1 MKINR
6 EHIKKTF
13 QEYTDRYDSTNPKIK
28 LKIDHTYRVAD
39 LCEQIAQSLELS
51 AAEVDLA
58 WLSGMLHDVGRF
70 EQLRRYNT
78 FSDAQSIDHARFA
91 VELLYDEG
99 LITDYV
105 PEISTTELVADARTW
120 RSMGDGSDSAGKRGA
135 AEKIGG
141 TSALIKSDALE
152 GISGEGVSTRSATP
166 GGASGEGILS
176 KLDTTEQV
184 NGGHGFHTALSE
196 DMPLSDIL
204 QTLRIAIGEHSAYRI
219 QEGLDER
226 TQMFCHILRDA
237 DKVDIFRVICDTPME
252 EVYGF
257 QTKDILRSA
266 ITPEVMQAFYEHH
279 AVLRKL
285 KKCPADYIVAH
296 GSLTFELVYPESLRI
311 AKEQGYLKQMM
322 SFQSEN
328 PDTAEAFEH
337 LRKDL
342 NGYLEERS

>member
-99 LITDYV
+99 LIADYV
-105 PEISTTELVADARTW
+105 PKISTTELVADARTW
-120 RSMGDGSDSAGKRGA
+120 RSMGGA
-135 AEKIGG
+135 NE
-141 TSALIKSDALE
+141 S
-152 GISGEGVSTRSATP
+152 P
-166 GGASGEGILS
+166 
-176 KLDTTEQV
+176 
-184 NGGHGFHTALSE
+184 TAQSE

-219 QEGLDER
+219 QKGLDER
-226 TQMFCHILRDA
+226 TRMFCQILRDA

-328 PDTAEAFEH
+328 PDTAEIFED

>member
-28 LKIDHTYRVAD
+28 LKIDHTYRVAN

-99 LITDYV
+99 LIADYV

-120 RSMGDGSDSAGKRGA
+120 RSMG
-135 AEKIGG
+135 
-141 TSALIKSDALE
+141 
-152 GISGEGVSTRSATP
+152 GVNESP
-166 GGASGEGILS
+166 
-176 KLDTTEQV
+176 
-184 NGGHGFHTALSE
+184 TAQSE

-219 QEGLDER
+219 QKGLDER
-226 TQMFCHILRDA
+226 TRMFCQILRDA

-328 PDTAEAFEH
+328 PDTAEIFEN

>member
-13 QEYTDRYDSTNPKIK
+13 QEYTDRYDSANPKIK

-99 LITDYV
+99 LIADYV

-120 RSMGDGSDSAGKRGA
+120 RSMG
-135 AEKIGG
+135 
-141 TSALIKSDALE
+141 
-152 GISGEGVSTRSATP
+152 GVNESP
-166 GGASGEGILS
+166 
-176 KLDTTEQV
+176 
-184 NGGHGFHTALSE
+184 TAQSE

-219 QEGLDER
+219 QKGLDER
-226 TQMFCHILRDA
+226 TRMFCQILRDA

-328 PDTAEAFEH
+328 PDTAEIFED

>member
-6 EHIKKTF
+6 EHIKKVF

-58 WLSGMLHDVGRF
+58 WLSGMLHDIGRF

-99 LITDYV
+99 LIADYV
-105 PEISTTELVADARTW
+105 PEISTTKLVADARTW
-120 RSMGDGSDSAGKRGA
+120 RSMG
-135 AEKIGG
+135 
-141 TSALIKSDALE
+141 
-152 GISGEGVSTRSATP
+152 GVNESP
-166 GGASGEGILS
+166 
-176 KLDTTEQV
+176 
-184 NGGHGFHTALSE
+184 TAQSE

-219 QEGLDER
+219 QKELDER
-226 TQMFCHILRDA
+226 TRMFCQILRDA

-328 PDTAEAFEH
+328 PDTAEIFED

>member
-1 MKINR
+1 MTMKISR

-99 LITDYV
+99 LIADYV

-120 RSMGDGSDSAGKRGA
+120 RSMG
-135 AEKIGG
+135 
-141 TSALIKSDALE
+141 
-152 GISGEGVSTRSATP
+152 GVNESP
-166 GGASGEGILS
+166 
-176 KLDTTEQV
+176 
-184 NGGHGFHTALSE
+184 TAQSE

-219 QEGLDER
+219 QKGLDER
-226 TQMFCHILRDA
+226 TRMFCQILRDA

-328 PDTAEAFEH
+328 PDTAEIFED

>member
-28 LKIDHTYRVAD
+28 LKIDHTYRVAN

-99 LITDYV
+99 LIADYV
-105 PEISTTELVADARTW
+105 PEISTTELVAGARTW
-120 RSMGDGSDSAGKRGA
+120 RSMGGA
-135 AEKIGG
+135 NE
-141 TSALIKSDALE
+141 S
-152 GISGEGVSTRSATP
+152 P
-166 GGASGEGILS
+166 
-176 KLDTTEQV
+176 
-184 NGGHGFHTALSE
+184 TAQSE

-219 QEGLDER
+219 QKGLDER
-226 TQMFCHILRDA
+226 TRMFCQILRDA

-328 PDTAEAFEH
+328 PDTAEIFED

>member
-6 EHIKKTF
+6 EHIKKVF

-58 WLSGMLHDVGRF
+58 WLSGMLHDIGRF

-99 LITDYV
+99 LIADYV

-120 RSMGDGSDSAGKRGA
+120 RSMGGANGS
-135 AEKIGG
+135 
-141 TSALIKSDALE
+141 
-152 GISGEGVSTRSATP
+152 P
-166 GGASGEGILS
+166 
-176 KLDTTEQV
+176 
-184 NGGHGFHTALSE
+184 TAQSE

-219 QEGLDER
+219 QKGLDER
-226 TQMFCHILRDA
+226 TRMFCQILRDA
-237 DKVDIFRVICDTPME
+237 DKVDIFQVICDTPME

-328 PDTAEAFEH
+328 PDTAEIFED

>member
-28 LKIDHTYRVAD
+28 LKIDHTYRVAN

-51 AAEVDLA
+51 AAEGDLA

-70 EQLRRYNT
+70 VQLRRYNT

-99 LITDYV
+99 LIADYV
-105 PEISTTELVADARTW
+105 TEISTTELVADARTW
-120 RSMGDGSDSAGKRGA
+120 RSMGGA
-135 AEKIGG
+135 DE
-141 TSALIKSDALE
+141 S
-152 GISGEGVSTRSATP
+152 P
-166 GGASGEGILS
+166 
-176 KLDTTEQV
+176 
-184 NGGHGFHTALSE
+184 TAQSE

-219 QEGLDER
+219 QKGLDER
-226 TQMFCHILRDA
+226 TRMFCQILRDA

-257 QTKDILRSA
+257 QTKDILRST

-328 PDTAEAFEH
+328 PDTAEIFED

>member
-28 LKIDHTYRVAD
+28 LKIDHTYRVAN

-91 VELLYDEG
+91 VELLYDDG
-99 LITDYV
+99 LIADYV

-120 RSMGDGSDSAGKRGA
+120 RSMGGA
-135 AEKIGG
+135 NESPIA
-141 TSALIKSDALE
+141 
-152 GISGEGVSTRSATP
+152 
-166 GGASGEGILS
+166 
-176 KLDTTEQV
+176 Q
-184 NGGHGFHTALSE
+184 SE
-196 DMPLSDIL
+196 DIPLSDIL

-219 QEGLDER
+219 QKGLDER
-226 TQMFCHILRDA
+226 TRMFCQILRDA
-237 DKVDIFRVICDTPME
+237 DKVDIFRVICDTPTE

-328 PDTAEAFEH
+328 PDTAEIFED

-342 NGYLEERS
+342 NDYLEERS

>member
-13 QEYTDRYDSTNPKIK
+13 QEYTDRYDSANPKIK
-28 LKIDHTYRVAD
+28 LKIDHTYRVAN

-99 LITDYV
+99 LIADYV

-120 RSMGDGSDSAGKRGA
+120 RSMGGA
-135 AEKIGG
+135 NE
-141 TSALIKSDALE
+141 S
-152 GISGEGVSTRSATP
+152 P
-166 GGASGEGILS
+166 
-176 KLDTTEQV
+176 
-184 NGGHGFHTALSE
+184 TAQSE

-219 QEGLDER
+219 QKGLDER
-226 TQMFCHILRDA
+226 TRMFCQILRDA

-328 PDTAEAFEH
+328 PDTAEIFED

-342 NGYLEERS
+342 NDYLEERL

>member
-28 LKIDHTYRVAD
+28 LKIDHTYRVAN

-99 LITDYV
+99 LIADYV
-105 PEISTTELVADARTW
+105 PEISTTELVAGARTW
-120 RSMGDGSDSAGKRGA
+120 RSMGGA
-135 AEKIGG
+135 KE
-141 TSALIKSDALE
+141 S
-152 GISGEGVSTRSATP
+152 P
-166 GGASGEGILS
+166 
-176 KLDTTEQV
+176 
-184 NGGHGFHTALSE
+184 TAQSE

-219 QEGLDER
+219 QKGLDER
-226 TQMFCHILRDA
+226 TRMFCQILRDA

-328 PDTAEAFEH
+328 PDTAEMFED

>member
-13 QEYTDRYDSTNPKIK
+13 QEYTDRYDSANPKIK

-105 PEISTTELVADARTW
+105 PEISTTELVAGARTW
-120 RSMGDGSDSAGKRGA
+120 RSMGGVNESH
-135 AEKIGG
+135 
-141 TSALIKSDALE
+141 TS
-152 GISGEGVSTRSATP
+152 
-166 GGASGEGILS
+166 
-176 KLDTTEQV
+176 Q
-184 NGGHGFHTALSE
+184 SE
-196 DMPLSDIL
+196 DMPLSDIS

-219 QEGLDER
+219 QKELDER
-226 TQMFCHILRDA
+226 TRMFCQILRDA

-328 PDTAEAFEH
+328 PDTAEIFED

-342 NGYLEERS
+342 NDYLEERS

>member
-28 LKIDHTYRVAD
+28 FKIDHTYRVAN

-91 VELLYDEG
+91 VELLYDDG
-99 LITDYV
+99 LIADYV

-120 RSMGDGSDSAGKRGA
+120 RSMGGA
-135 AEKIGG
+135 NE
-141 TSALIKSDALE
+141 S
-152 GISGEGVSTRSATP
+152 P
-166 GGASGEGILS
+166 
-176 KLDTTEQV
+176 
-184 NGGHGFHTALSE
+184 TAQSE
-196 DMPLSDIL
+196 DIPLSDIL

-219 QEGLDER
+219 QKGLDER
-226 TQMFCHILRDA
+226 TRMFCQILRDA

-328 PDTAEAFEH
+328 PDTAEIFED

>member
-28 LKIDHTYRVAD
+28 LKIDHTYRVAN

-91 VELLYDEG
+91 VEMLYDEG
-99 LITDYV
+99 LIADYV

-120 RSMGDGSDSAGKRGA
+120 RSMGGA
-135 AEKIGG
+135 DE
-141 TSALIKSDALE
+141 S
-152 GISGEGVSTRSATP
+152 P
-166 GGASGEGILS
+166 
-176 KLDTTEQV
+176 
-184 NGGHGFHTALSE
+184 TAQSE

-219 QEGLDER
+219 QKGLDER
-226 TQMFCHILRDA
+226 TRMFCQILRDA

-328 PDTAEAFEH
+328 PDTAEIFED
-337 LRKDL
+337 LLKDL

>member
-28 LKIDHTYRVAD
+28 LKIDHTYRVAN

-91 VELLYDEG
+91 VELLYDDG
-99 LITDYV
+99 LIADYV

-120 RSMGDGSDSAGKRGA
+120 RSMGGA
-135 AEKIGG
+135 NE
-141 TSALIKSDALE
+141 S
-152 GISGEGVSTRSATP
+152 P
-166 GGASGEGILS
+166 
-176 KLDTTEQV
+176 
-184 NGGHGFHTALSE
+184 TAQSE
-196 DMPLSDIL
+196 DIPLSDIL

-219 QEGLDER
+219 QKGLDER
-226 TQMFCHILRDA
+226 TRMFCQILRDA

-266 ITPEVMQAFYEHH
+266 ITPEVMLAFYEHH

-328 PDTAEAFEH
+328 PDTAEIFED

>member
-1 MKINR
+1 MKISR

-99 LITDYV
+99 LIADYV
-105 PEISTTELVADARTW
+105 PEISTTELVAGARTW
-120 RSMGDGSDSAGKRGA
+120 RSMG
-135 AEKIGG
+135 
-141 TSALIKSDALE
+141 
-152 GISGEGVSTRSATP
+152 GVNES
-166 GGASGEGILS
+166 
-176 KLDTTEQV
+176 
-184 NGGHGFHTALSE
+184 HTAQSG

-219 QEGLDER
+219 QKGLDER
-226 TQMFCHILRDA
+226 TRMFCQILRDA

-328 PDTAEAFEH
+328 PDTAEIFED

>member
-1 MKINR
+1 MKLDFKQARDAFEAYLDEYDR
-6 EHIKKTF
+6 ED
-13 QEYTDRYDSTNPKIK
+13 EKIK
-28 LKIDHTYRVAD
+28 LKIVHTYGVVKSAREIGKRMHLNEEDQQLAE
-39 LCEQIAQSLELS
+39 LIAL
-51 AAEVDLA
+51 
-58 WLSGMLHDVGRF
+58 LHDIGRF

-99 LITDYV
+99 LIADYV
-105 PEISTTELVADARTW
+105 PEISTTELVTGARTW
-120 RSMGDGSDSAGKRGA
+120 RSMG
-135 AEKIGG
+135 
-141 TSALIKSDALE
+141 
-152 GISGEGVSTRSATP
+152 GVNES
-166 GGASGEGILS
+166 
-176 KLDTTEQV
+176 
-184 NGGHGFHTALSE
+184 HTAQSE

-219 QEGLDER
+219 QKGLDER
-226 TQMFCHILRDA
+226 TRMFCQILRDA

-328 PDTAEAFEH
+328 PDTEEIFED

>member
-13 QEYTDRYDSTNPKIK
+13 QEYTDRYDSANPKIK

-105 PEISTTELVADARTW
+105 PEISTTELVAGARTW
-120 RSMGDGSDSAGKRGA
+120 RSMGGVNESH
-135 AEKIGG
+135 
-141 TSALIKSDALE
+141 TS
-152 GISGEGVSTRSATP
+152 
-166 GGASGEGILS
+166 
-176 KLDTTEQV
+176 Q
-184 NGGHGFHTALSE
+184 SE
-196 DMPLSDIL
+196 DMPLSDIS

-219 QEGLDER
+219 QKELDER
-226 TQMFCHILRDA
+226 TRMFCQILRDA

-296 GSLTFELVYPESLRI
+296 GSLTFELVYSESLRI

-328 PDTAEAFEH
+328 PDTAEIFED

-342 NGYLEERS
+342 NDYLEERS

>member
-99 LITDYV
+99 LIADYV

-120 RSMGDGSDSAGKRGA
+120 RSMG
-135 AEKIGG
+135 
-141 TSALIKSDALE
+141 
-152 GISGEGVSTRSATP
+152 GVNESP
-166 GGASGEGILS
+166 
-176 KLDTTEQV
+176 
-184 NGGHGFHTALSE
+184 TAQSE

-219 QEGLDER
+219 QKGLDER
-226 TQMFCHILRDA
+226 TRMFCQILRDA

-328 PDTAEAFEH
+328 PDTAEIFED

>member
-28 LKIDHTYRVAD
+28 LKIDHTYCVAN

-99 LITDYV
+99 LIADYV
-105 PEISTTELVADARTW
+105 PEISGTELVAGARTW
-120 RSMGDGSDSAGKRGA
+120 RSMG
-135 AEKIGG
+135 
-141 TSALIKSDALE
+141 
-152 GISGEGVSTRSATP
+152 GVNESP
-166 GGASGEGILS
+166 
-176 KLDTTEQV
+176 
-184 NGGHGFHTALSE
+184 TAQSE

-219 QEGLDER
+219 QKGLDER
-226 TQMFCHILRDA
+226 TRMFCQILRDA

-328 PDTAEAFEH
+328 PDTAEIFED

-342 NGYLEERS
+342 NDYLEERS

>member
-13 QEYTDRYDSTNPKIK
+13 QEYTDRYDSANPKIK

-105 PEISTTELVADARTW
+105 PEISTTELVAGARTW
-120 RSMGDGSDSAGKRGA
+120 RSMGGVNESH
-135 AEKIGG
+135 
-141 TSALIKSDALE
+141 TS
-152 GISGEGVSTRSATP
+152 
-166 GGASGEGILS
+166 
-176 KLDTTEQV
+176 Q
-184 NGGHGFHTALSE
+184 SE
-196 DMPLSDIL
+196 DMPLSDIS

-219 QEGLDER
+219 QKGLDER
-226 TQMFCHILRDA
+226 TRMFCQILRDA

-328 PDTAEAFEH
+328 PDTAEIFED

>member
-13 QEYTDRYDSTNPKIK
+13 QEYTDRYDSANPKIK
-28 LKIDHTYRVAD
+28 LKIDHTYRVAN

-99 LITDYV
+99 LIADYV
-105 PEISTTELVADARTW
+105 PEISTIELVADARTW
-120 RSMGDGSDSAGKRGA
+120 RSMG
-135 AEKIGG
+135 
-141 TSALIKSDALE
+141 
-152 GISGEGVSTRSATP
+152 GVNESP
-166 GGASGEGILS
+166 
-176 KLDTTEQV
+176 
-184 NGGHGFHTALSE
+184 TAQSE

-219 QEGLDER
+219 QKGLDER
-226 TQMFCHILRDA
+226 TRMFCQILRDA

-328 PDTAEAFEH
+328 PDTAEIFED

>member
-13 QEYTDRYDSTNPKIK
+13 QEYTDRYDSANPKIK
-28 LKIDHTYRVAD
+28 LKIDHTYRVAN

-91 VELLYDEG
+91 VELLYDDG
-99 LITDYV
+99 LIADYV

-120 RSMGDGSDSAGKRGA
+120 RSMGGA
-135 AEKIGG
+135 NE
-141 TSALIKSDALE
+141 S
-152 GISGEGVSTRSATP
+152 P
-166 GGASGEGILS
+166 
-176 KLDTTEQV
+176 
-184 NGGHGFHTALSE
+184 TAQSE

-219 QEGLDER
+219 QKGLDER
-226 TQMFCHILRDA
+226 TRMFCQILRDA

-257 QTKDILRSA
+257 QTKDILCSA

-328 PDTAEAFEH
+328 PDTAEIFED

-342 NGYLEERS
+342 NDYLEERS

>member
-28 LKIDHTYRVAD
+28 LKIDHTYRVAN

-99 LITDYV
+99 LIADYV

-120 RSMGDGSDSAGKRGA
+120 RSMGGA
-135 AEKIGG
+135 NE
-141 TSALIKSDALE
+141 S
-152 GISGEGVSTRSATP
+152 P
-166 GGASGEGILS
+166 
-176 KLDTTEQV
+176 
-184 NGGHGFHTALSE
+184 TAQSE

-219 QEGLDER
+219 QKGLDER
-226 TQMFCHILRDA
+226 TRMFCQILRDA

-328 PDTAEAFEH
+328 PDTAEIFED

>member
-13 QEYTDRYDSTNPKIK
+13 QEYTDRYDSANPKIK

-99 LITDYV
+99 LIADYV
-105 PEISTTELVADARTW
+105 PEISTTELVASARTW
-120 RSMGDGSDSAGKRGA
+120 RSM
-135 AEKIGG
+135 
-141 TSALIKSDALE
+141 
-152 GISGEGVSTRSATP
+152 EGVNES
-166 GGASGEGILS
+166 
-176 KLDTTEQV
+176 
-184 NGGHGFHTALSE
+184 HTAQSE

-219 QEGLDER
+219 QKGLDER
-226 TQMFCHILRDA
+226 TRMFCQILRDA

-328 PDTAEAFEH
+328 PDTAEIFEN

>member
-78 FSDAQSIDHARFA
+78 FSDAQSVDHARFA
-91 VELLYDEG
+91 VELLYDDG
-99 LITDYV
+99 LIADYV

-120 RSMGDGSDSAGKRGA
+120 RSMGGA
-135 AEKIGG
+135 NE
-141 TSALIKSDALE
+141 S
-152 GISGEGVSTRSATP
+152 P
-166 GGASGEGILS
+166 
-176 KLDTTEQV
+176 
-184 NGGHGFHTALSE
+184 TAQSE
-196 DMPLSDIL
+196 DIPLSDIL
-204 QTLRIAIGEHSAYRI
+204 QTLRIAIGEHSAYQI
-219 QEGLDER
+219 QKGLDER
-226 TQMFCHILRDA
+226 TRMFCQILRDA

-328 PDTAEAFEH
+328 PDTAEIFED

>member
-99 LITDYV
+99 LIADYV

-120 RSMGDGSDSAGKRGA
+120 RSMGGA
-135 AEKIGG
+135 NE
-141 TSALIKSDALE
+141 S
-152 GISGEGVSTRSATP
+152 P
-166 GGASGEGILS
+166 
-176 KLDTTEQV
+176 
-184 NGGHGFHTALSE
+184 TAQSE

-219 QEGLDER
+219 QKGLDER
-226 TQMFCHILRDA
+226 TRMFCQILRDA

-328 PDTAEAFEH
+328 PDTAEIFED

>member
-99 LITDYV
+99 LIADYV
-105 PEISTTELVADARTW
+105 PEISTTELVSDARTW
-120 RSMGDGSDSAGKRGA
+120 RSMG
-135 AEKIGG
+135 
-141 TSALIKSDALE
+141 
-152 GISGEGVSTRSATP
+152 GVNEFP
-166 GGASGEGILS
+166 
-176 KLDTTEQV
+176 
-184 NGGHGFHTALSE
+184 TAQSE

-219 QEGLDER
+219 QKGLDER
-226 TQMFCHILRDA
+226 TRMFCQILRDA

-328 PDTAEAFEH
+328 PDTAEIFED

-342 NGYLEERS
+342 NGYPEERS

>member
-13 QEYTDRYDSTNPKIK
+13 QEYTDRYDSANPKIK

-99 LITDYV
+99 LIADYV

-120 RSMGDGSDSAGKRGA
+120 RSMGGA
-135 AEKIGG
+135 NE
-141 TSALIKSDALE
+141 S
-152 GISGEGVSTRSATP
+152 P
-166 GGASGEGILS
+166 
-176 KLDTTEQV
+176 
-184 NGGHGFHTALSE
+184 TAQSE

-219 QEGLDER
+219 QKGLDER
-226 TQMFCHILRDA
+226 TRMFCQILRDA

-328 PDTAEAFEH
+328 PDTAEIFED

-342 NGYLEERS
+342 NDYLEERS

>member
-13 QEYTDRYDSTNPKIK
+13 QEYTDRYDSANPKIK

-99 LITDYV
+99 LIADYV

-120 RSMGDGSDSAGKRGA
+120 RSMGGA
-135 AEKIGG
+135 NE
-141 TSALIKSDALE
+141 S
-152 GISGEGVSTRSATP
+152 P
-166 GGASGEGILS
+166 
-176 KLDTTEQV
+176 
-184 NGGHGFHTALSE
+184 TAQSE

-204 QTLRIAIGEHSAYRI
+204 QTLRIAIGEHSTYRI
-219 QEGLDER
+219 QKGLDER
-226 TQMFCHILRDA
+226 TRMFCQILRDA

-328 PDTAEAFEH
+328 PDTAEIFED

>member
-13 QEYTDRYDSTNPKIK
+13 QEYTDRYDSANPKIK

-99 LITDYV
+99 LIADYV

-120 RSMGDGSDSAGKRGA
+120 RSMGGA
-135 AEKIGG
+135 NE
-141 TSALIKSDALE
+141 S
-152 GISGEGVSTRSATP
+152 P
-166 GGASGEGILS
+166 
-176 KLDTTEQV
+176 
-184 NGGHGFHTALSE
+184 TAQSE

-219 QEGLDER
+219 QKGLDER
-226 TQMFCHILRDA
+226 TRMFCQILRDA

-257 QTKDILRSA
+257 QTKDILCSA

-328 PDTAEAFEH
+328 PDTAEIFED

-342 NGYLEERS
+342 NDYLEERS

>member
-6 EHIKKTF
+6 KHIKKTF

-28 LKIDHTYRVAD
+28 LKIDHTYRVAN
-39 LCEQIAQSLELS
+39 LCERIAQSLELS
-51 AAEVDLA
+51 AAEIDLA

-99 LITDYV
+99 LIADYV
-105 PEISTTELVADARTW
+105 PELSTEELAGGARAVE
-120 RSMGDGSDSAGKRGA
+120 SMGDGIDSVGKRGA
-135 AEKIGG
+135 TEQA
-141 TSALIKSDALE
+141 
-152 GISGEGVSTRSATP
+152 
-166 GGASGEGILS
+166 GGA
-176 KLDTTEQV
+176 
-184 NGGHGFHTALSE
+184 HGSPTAQSE

-296 GSLTFELVYPESLRI
+296 GSLAFELVYPESLRI
-311 AKEQGYLKQMM
+311 AKGQGYLKQMM

-328 PDTAEAFEH
+328 PNTAEAFEH

-342 NGYLEERS
+342 NDYLEQREK

>member
-6 EHIKKTF
+6 EHIKKVF

-28 LKIDHTYRVAD
+28 LKIDHTYRVAN

-99 LITDYV
+99 LIADYV
-105 PEISTTELVADARTW
+105 PEISTTELVAGARTW
-120 RSMGDGSDSAGKRGA
+120 RSMGGA
-135 AEKIGG
+135 NE
-141 TSALIKSDALE
+141 S
-152 GISGEGVSTRSATP
+152 P
-166 GGASGEGILS
+166 
-176 KLDTTEQV
+176 
-184 NGGHGFHTALSE
+184 TAQSE

-219 QEGLDER
+219 QKGLDER
-226 TQMFCHILRDA
+226 TRMFCQILRDA

-328 PDTAEAFEH
+328 PDTAEIFED

>member
-99 LITDYV
+99 LIADYV
-105 PEISTTELVADARTW
+105 PEISTTELVSDARTW
-120 RSMGDGSDSAGKRGA
+120 RSMG
-135 AEKIGG
+135 
-141 TSALIKSDALE
+141 
-152 GISGEGVSTRSATP
+152 GVNEFP
-166 GGASGEGILS
+166 
-176 KLDTTEQV
+176 
-184 NGGHGFHTALSE
+184 TAQSE

-219 QEGLDER
+219 QKGLDER
-226 TQMFCHILRDA
+226 TRMVCQILRDA

-328 PDTAEAFEH
+328 PDTAEIFED

>member
-1 MKINR
+1 MKISR

-13 QEYTDRYDSTNPKIK
+13 QEYTDRYDSANPKIK

-51 AAEVDLA
+51 AAEVDFA

-99 LITDYV
+99 LIADYV
-105 PEISTTELVADARTW
+105 PEISTTELVAGARTW
-120 RSMGDGSDSAGKRGA
+120 RSMG
-135 AEKIGG
+135 
-141 TSALIKSDALE
+141 
-152 GISGEGVSTRSATP
+152 GVNEA
-166 GGASGEGILS
+166 
-176 KLDTTEQV
+176 
-184 NGGHGFHTALSE
+184 HTAQSE

-219 QEGLDER
+219 QKGLDER
-226 TQMFCHILRDA
+226 TRMFCQILRDA

-328 PDTAEAFEH
+328 PDTAEIFED